1 MNFIISSVEFYWE
14 PNFVQCNFKDYVS
27 CIIIFMGEFIG
38 IGYVFNSN
46 WKVGAY
52 TIALLEGTQKAVIAK
67 LLISLRQK

>member
-1 MNFIISSVEFYWE
+1 M
-14 PNFVQCNFKDYVS
+14 NFKDYVF

-38 IGYVFNSN
+38 IGNVFNSN